1 MNLQTTNRD
10 HYAHYVSRALGEVA
24 RAARATTE
32 GARTLSLAF
41 AYRDLRQ
48 ALRWA
53 NAIGD
58 RALRGFCLRV
68 LNWLR
73 ADLRRTA

>member
-1 MNLQTTNRD
+1 MNLQTIKRD
-10 HYAHYVSRALGEVA
+10 HYAHYVSRALSEVA

-32 GARTLSLAF
+32 GTRSISLAF

-58 RALRGFCLRV
+58 RALRSFCLRV

-73 ADLRRTA
+73 ADLRRAA